1 MEENILDVLGLQ
13 LVDYFINFQE
23 YQPFNVPEKL
33 RDEERGKVYLVNKN
47 SRKYQVIKIIKQSSY
62 DANEIKT
69 KDDQVVEILK
79 KDLAVN
85 EADFKM
91 LILILN
97 SDHQNEFRQSPTVD
111 IIVATPNNIV
121 RELAKTFPSIT
132 KAIKTDNLEEF
143 QDEEK
148 QDEEEGSEELTDRQ
162 KNWKKIN
169 FQNRRFLKD
178 ALLKS
183 TNPHLVVTWLF
194 FALPIVSYVIFTIL
208 INSNPNIFQGGIE
221 LNLIKLVF
229 GASHRNLIFGANQ
242 YWRWLTYPL
251 VQFDSLALVF
261 SLWMFYR
268 VGRYIEGFYGLWK
281 SLIIWVSAVILTG
294 VIQSTVDHVQ
304 IMNGFEI
311 LSLISI
317 GAMIPII
324 WNYRLFKSPVMNK
337 IIITF
342 ILMLLFWIFFS
353 GMQVITL
360 LYWMIAIGSGWLVG
374 AVVSYHNRKLTLF
387 YAFSP
392 VAIGLLILFAI
403 LVAFLNPYY
412 HFDEQG
418 LTRDTL
424 NIYQQFNIVS
434 EGFVSWVMSH
444 YFGQ

>member
-1 MEENILDVLGLQ
+1 MEENILDVIGLQ

-33 RDEERGKVYLVNKN
+33 RDEARGKVYLVNKN
-47 SRKYQVIKIIKQSSY
+47 SNKYQVIEIIKQSTY
-62 DANEIKT
+62 DTNEIKT
-69 KDDQVVEILK
+69 KDDQVVDILK
-79 KDLAVN
+79 QDIALKEDI
-85 EADFKM
+85 EFKM
-91 LILILN
+91 LILVLN
-97 SDHQNEFRQSPTVD
+97 TDQQNEFRQSPTVD

-121 RELAKTFPSIT
+121 KELAKIFPSIA
-132 KAIKTDNLEEF
+132 KAIKTDDLNDY

-148 QDEEEGSEELTDRQ
+148 QEDESEELTDRQ
-162 KNWKKIN
+162 KSWKKIN

-183 TNPHLVVTWLF
+183 TNPHLIITWLF
-194 FALPIVSYVIFTIL
+194 FALPIVTYIIFTIL
-208 INSNPNIFQGGIE
+208 INSNPDTFGGGTSI
-221 LNLIKLVF
+221 NLITLVF
-229 GASHRNLIFGANQ
+229 GGSYRNLIFGANQ

-281 SLIIWVSAVILTG
+281 SLIIWITAIILTG
-294 VIQSTVDHVQ
+294 VVQSTVDHVY

-311 LSLISI
+311 LTLISI

-337 IIITF
+337 LIITF
-342 ILMLLFWIFFS
+342 ILMLLFWMFFS

-360 LYWMIAIGSGWLVG
+360 LYWMIGIGAGWLVG
-374 AVVSYHNRKLTLF
+374 AVVSYHNRKLTVF

-392 VAIGLLILFAI
+392 VAIGLLALFAV
-403 LVAFLNPYY
+403 LVAVLNPYY
-412 HFDEQG
+412 HFDDQS
-418 LTRDTL
+418 LTLDTL
-424 NIYQQFNIVS
+424 NIYKDFHIVGQ
-434 EGFVSWVMSH
+434 GFIDWVMSN
-444 YFGQ
+444 YFAQ